1 MFNAGFDSDDFGI
14 CFKLLSLIYS
24 LLLENSENV
33 KIFNNRLFLERLLK
47 LHYSTGDINTFTLM
61 LNIGRITYK
70 YDTY

>member
-1 MFNAGFDSDDFGI
+1 MFNAGFDSDDFGN

>member
-1 MFNAGFDSDDFGI
+1 MFNAGFDSADFGN